1 MCTTGARDP
10 VTSALHIILGRKLF
24 LDAMQVVRWKTAST
38 STIEPYIRYA
48 ASFAGS
54 DTGFMV
60 MSFQKVK
67 NIGGWVPNAM
77 TMLELRYS

>member
-1 MCTTGARDP
+1 MKIGSSIANRDF
-10 VTSALHIILGRKLF
+10 VQLIS
-24 LDAMQVVRWKTAST
+24 
-38 STIEPYIRYA
+38 
-48 ASFAGS
+48 S

-77 TMLELRYS
+77 IMLELKYS